1 MLTAKDI
8 MTKDVITVTEETP
21 VKEVARIFLE
31 KGINGL
37 PVMSMEGKVLGVV
50 TNNDLVDQSKRL
62 HIPTVISLFD
72 AVVYQKSDKKFK
84 KDLEKMTASLVKD
97 IYTPDPITAKPDD
110 TIEDL
115 ATIMAEKKV
124 HTLPVVEKGKLVGIV
139 GKMDIIRTMTP

>member
-1 MLTAKDI
+1 MLKAKDI

-37 PVMSMEGKVLGVV
+37 PVISKDGEVLGVV

-72 AVVYQKSDKKFK
+72 AVVYQKSDRQFK
-84 KDLEKMTASLVKD
+84 KELEKMTATTVKD
-97 IYTPDPITAKPDD
+97 IYTRDAITAKPED